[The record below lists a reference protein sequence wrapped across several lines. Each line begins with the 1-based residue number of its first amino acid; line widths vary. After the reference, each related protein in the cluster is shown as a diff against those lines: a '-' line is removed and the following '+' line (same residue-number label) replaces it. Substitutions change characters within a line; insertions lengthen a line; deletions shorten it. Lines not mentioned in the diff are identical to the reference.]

1 MFDGRSSAG
10 ALSRPG
16 TFVGPVR
23 TFGESASDFVSRR
36 PHHLRVVADLE
47 EIVLRR
53 AVRKV
58 VLFQEP
64 RFGGKHPNFQKYFL
78 HINHFDF
85 SIKKNNHIFSAL
97 QIYFCQYLILSY
109 YPIFLTQSFV
119 LNICF
124 FKTNSVKTRQ

>member
-1 MFDGRSSAG
+1 MFDGRSAAG

-16 TFVGPVR
+16 ALVRPVGA
-23 TFGESASDFVSRR
+23 FGEAAADFVSRR

-53 AVRKV
+53 AVREV

-64 RFGGKHPNFQKYFL
+64 RFGGKHPNFKNIFSL

-85 SIKKNNHIFSAL
+85 CDSKKNDQF
-97 QIYFCQYLILSY
+97 
-109 YPIFLTQSFV
+109 FLKNREFVCVQLTMELDEWRRKCFARKIQSHRPTV
-119 LNICF
+119 
-124 FKTNSVKTRQ
+124 R

>member
-16 TFVGPVR
+16 AFVGSVR

-64 RFGGKHPNFQKYFL
+64 RFGGKHPNFPKYFL

-85 SIKKNNHIFSAL
+85 SIKK
-97 QIYFCQYLILSY
+97 
-109 YPIFLTQSFV
+109 
-119 LNICF
+119 
-124 FKTNSVKTRQ
+124 K